1 VSHEALLLDP
11 GGPFSLLIFTA
22 PSRSFG
28 LSLQNVQLNAVSK
41 LQAKVL
47 AGISP
52 SVGQGFLNPD
62 LRMQL
67 CTAPLFFIAAAVALL
82 PEVASAQDQAA
93 DEAAAPTKDTAS
105 SLADLQAQI
114 DALSEQLEVT
124 PTLGSSRSSMKLFGR
139 IHLDYWDFA
148 ESDAAINVFESGDPN
163 EDPQNNIEFRRARIG
178 VSGDVDESMLYKIEL
193 EFGHP
198 NAFAFKDLY
207 FGFKD
212 LPAGQRVLIGNQK
225 RPYGLDHLNSSRFNV
240 FIERPFVIEAVN
252 QDARRLGIA
261 AYGLSEEKAWNWRY
275 GVYNMKDWSKDG
287 EYVGDRIQP
296 EIAGRIANTAIWED
310 GGRKYAHWAVSGTLA
325 FPDGDPALGGAGNE
339 ARFRTRPEA
348 RSQSRWLDTGRIAGA
363 EDYQLVGLE
372 GVWND
377 GPTQI
382 VAEYMN
388 TWLSRDSAED
398 VRFHGGYIQAAYF
411 LTGEYMPWSR
421 KSGTLARQK
430 PESNFA
436 PGAGW
441 GAWQVALRY
450 SYADF
455 SDKDIAGGLGESV
468 TLALNWYWNA
478 NSSVQLNYIRGDI
491 SERDEDVGGTIYS
504 EGDYEVVGM
513 RLRFD
518 F

>member
-1 VSHEALLLDP
+1 MRICNALLLV
-11 GGPFSLLIFTA
+11 A
-22 PSRSFG
+22 P
-28 LSLQNVQLNAVSK
+28 
-41 LQAKVL
+41 
-47 AGISP
+47 
-52 SVGQGFLNPD
+52 
-62 LRMQL
+62 
-67 CTAPLFFIAAAVALL
+67 AAVALSGTAL
-82 PEVASAQDQAA
+82 PQDQPNGQVTEESP
-93 DEAAAPTKDTAS
+93 EALDT
-105 SLADLQAQI
+105 LADLQAQI
-114 DALSEQLEVT
+114 DALSERLEVT
-124 PTLGSSRSSMKLFGR
+124 PTLGSDRSSMKVFGR

-148 ESDAAINVFESGDPN
+148 DSDAAINVFESGDPN
-163 EDPQNNIEFRRARIG
+163 EDPQNNIEFRRARLG

-193 EFGHP
+193 DFGHP
-198 NAFAFKDLY
+198 NGLAFKDLY
-207 FGFKD
+207 FGFKG
-212 LPAGQRVLIGNQK
+212 LPNGQRVLIGNQK

-240 FIERPFVIEAVN
+240 FIERPFMIEAVN

-325 FPDGDPALGGAGNE
+325 FPDGDPALGGASNE
-339 ARFRTRPEA
+339 GRFRTRPEA
-348 RSQSRWLDTGRIAGA
+348 RSQSRWLDTGRIDGV

-372 GVWND
+372 GVWNT

-388 TWLSRDSAED
+388 TWLSRDTADD
-398 VRFHGGYIQAAYF
+398 VQFNGGYIQAAYF

-421 KSGTLARQK
+421 KSGTIARQR
-430 PESNFA
+430 PNTNFA

-441 GAWQVALRY
+441 GAWQVAARY

-455 SDKDIAGGLGESV
+455 SDKDIAGGLGESL

-478 NSSVQLNYIRGDI
+478 NSSLQLNYIRGEI
-491 SERDEDVGGTIYS
+491 SDRNEDVAGTIYS
-504 EGDYEVVGM
+504 DGDYQVVGM
-513 RLRFD
+513 RMRFD

>member
-1 VSHEALLLDP
+1 MRICNALLLV
-11 GGPFSLLIFTA
+11 A
-22 PSRSFG
+22 P
-28 LSLQNVQLNAVSK
+28 
-41 LQAKVL
+41 
-47 AGISP
+47 
-52 SVGQGFLNPD
+52 
-62 LRMQL
+62 
-67 CTAPLFFIAAAVALL
+67 AAVALSGTAL
-82 PEVASAQDQAA
+82 PQDQPNGQVTEESP
-93 DEAAAPTKDTAS
+93 EALDT
-105 SLADLQAQI
+105 LADLQAQI
-114 DALSEQLEVT
+114 DALSERLEVT
-124 PTLGSSRSSMKLFGR
+124 PTLGSDRSSMKVFGR

-148 ESDAAINVFESGDPN
+148 DSDAAINVFESGDPN
-163 EDPQNNIEFRRARIG
+163 EDPQNNIEFRRARLG

-193 EFGHP
+193 DFGHP
-198 NAFAFKDLY
+198 NGLAFKDLY
-207 FGFKD
+207 FGFKG
-212 LPAGQRVLIGNQK
+212 LPNGQRVLIGNQK

-240 FIERPFVIEAVN
+240 FIERPFMIEAVN

-325 FPDGDPALGGAGNE
+325 FPDGDPALGGASNE
-339 ARFRTRPEA
+339 GRFRTRPEA
-348 RSQSRWLDTGRIAGA
+348 RSQSRWLDTGRIDGV

-372 GVWND
+372 GVWNT

-388 TWLSRDSAED
+388 TWLSRDTADD
-398 VRFHGGYIQAAYF
+398 VQFNGGYIQAAYF

-421 KSGTLARQK
+421 KSGTIARQR
-430 PESNFA
+430 PNTNFA

-441 GAWQVALRY
+441 GAWQVAARY

-455 SDKDIAGGLGESV
+455 SDKDIAGGLGESF

-478 NSSVQLNYIRGDI
+478 NSSLQLNYIRGEI
-491 SERDEDVGGTIYS
+491 SDRNEDVAGTIYS
-504 EGDYEVVGM
+504 DGDYQVVGM
-513 RLRFD
+513 RMRFD